1 MATKPDYQRTYVL
14 EYSEEAAQ
22 YSPSP
27 QGEGAVPSPHSRAA
41 TPLERLPSYN
51 EQEIESYPTGIHS
64 DAAEYITYGRMDEV
78 SLEESPGGHQQ
89 EYVQLGPSSISQ
101 QQGSSPKDS
110 NASSP
115 GGSPSRVHPTT
126 FTHLG
131 SITTSSEQQSSEPQQ
146 ITQLTQLSS
155 HISYGGTVDSSTS
168 ENISSPLYS
177 TTTRSIPSYTNTN
190 MPFYNNGSSEL
201 GNQPTQLWT
210 NTGEDYGKSACSGTT
225 LPAFNR
231 LPTTSFHSNGSTAG
245 HRTPGA
251 YPVTTSYPEWQ
262 YDPVQYNPIVA
273 NSRRG
278 NQLSASASLSAI
290 DPRTAEYF
298 TEGRECVNCGAIDT
312 PLWRRD
318 GTGHY
323 LCNACG
329 LYHKMNGMNRP
340 LVKQP
345 RRLSASRRVG
355 LTCSNCHTSTTSL
368 WRRNTLGEPV
378 CNACGL
384 YFKLHGVNRPLAM
397 KKESIQ
403 TRKRKPKGSKDVN
416 SSNNGLASNNNT
428 LKMENLSNI
437 KLETNHSVVK
447 TEHISGIKL
456 EPNALDNFNDLR
468 SVAHLQMHSA
478 SSGSPYIYSNALNHQ
493 RASPYATP
501 HSQSS
506 PYQAQTS
513 PYSAPIDYYMMPQAG
528 GSPNSPSDTSPSPQS
543 PHIINNHN
551 NNNNTNNNNI
561 TKVIL
566 NDMNIERPT
575 VVSMTSV

>member
-1 MATKPDYQRTYVL
+1 MATKPDYQRTYAVL

-278 NQLSASASLSAI
+278 NQLSASASLSAMA
-290 DPRTAEYF
+290 AE
-298 TEGRECVNCGAIDT
+298 
-312 PLWRRD
+312 P
-318 GTGHY
+318 GHGGVGDY
-323 LCNACG
+323 YKNYSYAYNNVG
-329 LYHKMNGMNRP
+329 V
-340 LVKQP
+340 VKP
-345 RRLSASRRVG
+345 HLHSNEEKTSRRLSASRRVG